1 MAVCIPPVNNAQ
13 ATSTAELRLHAALGA
28 QLADDYLVMHSIAWI
43 SRPKGQGPRDG
54 EADFLICHPSRGLLV
69 VEIKGGRI
77 ALDYAQREW
86 TSTDRHG
93 VAHPIKNPFEQARR
107 GKYGILEKLSESPR
121 RSEEH
126 TSELQ
131 SLMRIS

>member
-77 ALDYAQREW
+77 AQI
-86 TSTDRHG
+86 G
-93 VAHPIKNPFEQARR
+93 CAHVCTPVTNAHLVCRLL
-107 GKYGILEKLSESPR
+107 LEKTPTTYS
-121 RSEEH
+121 
-126 TSELQ
+126 
-131 SLMRIS
+131 